1 MLKYELSDEFLGKG
15 QFGEVF
21 KGRERSTGKAV
32 AIKVTS
38 KRVLAGSPKKEQQL
52 RQEVALMRRLAG
64 SCPHVVKLLDVEV
77 GMSLCV

>member
-38 KRVLAGSPKKEQQL
+38 KRVLAGSPKKE
-52 RQEVALMRRLAG
+52 
-64 SCPHVVKLLDVEV
+64 
-77 GMSLCV
+77 